1 MKKILI
7 ALLVMLLVFSMCG
20 CSTAISLLFSSS
32 PEESSETVSEPVKS
46 PVKKPKDP
54 AKEEEQSEVHEE
66 QSDTD
71 EESSAVSE
79 EQSDAVEEPS
89 ATNDESSAETEKMVP
104 DPSLVS
110 LRQAM
115 VGTSE
120 TFAVAYFGFVEEYSG
135 DIAFAL
141 REKCPSL
148 TEDLPFLTQIP
159 EGNVIGE
166 YGEMYCI
173 VPADEN
179 ATVAVNLL
187 SQDEEG
193 NVFPDKVLYRKE
205 VGEPIVLLCNYGGFY
220 PDCVV
225 YITDSEGKSTEF
237 YPQLNSYGI
246 CDIPLNENLE
256 PVGFDFSDYEA
267 VEGPYFFWK
276 SQGWLPPLKA
286 GLDNTSWT
294 LYAYRDDGV
303 EATLMLELLE
313 DGTASFLWL
322 LDGER
327 REFIGDW
334 YVEEYGDAA
343 LLTLDLFDGK
353 EYFYEQFPVL
363 IDLSGTRTAFFEGLE
378 GTYLPVGE
386 GYRDPMTF
394 VYAVG

>member
-54 AKEEEQSEVHEE
+54 AKEEEQSEAHEE

-89 ATNDESSAETEKMVP
+89 DTKDESSAENPVS

-115 VGTSE
+115 IGTSE

-135 DIAFAL
+135 DLALVL
-141 REKCPSL
+141 RERCPSL

-193 NVFPDKVLYRKE
+193 NLFPDKVLYRKE
-205 VGEPIVLLCNYGGFY
+205 VGEPIVLLCNYGGFL

-237 YPQLNSYGI
+237 YPQRNSYGV
-246 CDIPLNENLE
+246 CDIPLNENEELA
-256 PVGFDFSDYEA
+256 GFDFSDYEA

-276 SQGWLPPLKA
+276 SEGWLPPLKA

-303 EATLMLELLE
+303 EATLMLDLLE

-327 REFIGDW
+327 REFTGDW
-334 YVEEYGDAA
+334 YVEDYGDTA

-363 IDLSGTRTAFFEGLE
+363 IDLSGTVTAFFDGLE

-386 GYRDPMTF
+386 GYRNPMTF
-394 VYAVG
+394 VYSVG